1 MADAK
6 SPENQSGTRAW
17 FLQVVTQERD
27 LRAFLRRSFPRQPDG
42 LDVSDVIQ
50 ETYVRLLALSPRQRS
65 EVRTWRAFLFTTARN
80 VVMDHLRRG
89 VSISLD
95 ALLDMEHCS
104 VLEESEERSPEEL
117 VNLAQERNLL
127 ARAIQSLPRRCRE
140 VMTLRKLNGLSQ
152 KEIALR
158 LGIAPHTVEKHISH
172 GVRLCAAQMHQVS
185 ERVRPQSGSVWFS

>member
-95 ALLDMEHCS
+95 ALLEMERSS

-117 VNLAQERNLL
+117 VNLAQERKLL

-172 GVRLCAAQMHQVS
+172 GVRLCAAQMRQVS
-185 ERVRPQSGSVWFS
+185 ERVRPQSGAVWFS